1 MAESYDLSQHELL
14 VSPAAGSTRLKISDK
29 AGSISL
35 TLDVKK
41 EDKAAIA
48 CMKQLLGPLIAL
60 LTKEMDES
68 PNQAGWDA
76 VCESVSAPS
85 LKALYSDGGGGARPP
100 PSPGDDDDDD
110 DNDDDDDDDDEGG
123 GGDTSLAARFKA
135 IAESGDI
142 NKPIKDQITPL
153 LLAAQLGDGEAAR
166 VALKAGARPN
176 DKTADGLTPLHHAV
190 QQGSIDCMRAF
201 LEGGA
206 DPNAAAP
213 DGTTPAL
220 VAAESN
226 LPDVLELLLLY
237 GARADAQDAEGC
249 SGMIFACQA
258 GYVSVLE
265 VLLAAGADTNVKTA
279 DGWCPLLI
287 AAQENA
293 HQCVS
298 LLIRCGADVDSKTND
313 KESAVLLCAQYGAAE
328 SLKLLLA
335 AHADPNYKAGT
346 ITPLQIAEAEG
357 QTAVAALLAAG
368 HTPDAAE
375 RKEVKQH
382 AQVAVAAQKE
392 KRQAHQLKVSEAKG
406 GKPPTLTAKRG
417 KPGGGL
423 KGAGSSKKILD
434 VLKKA
439 AGE

>member
-1 MAESYDLSQHELL
+1 
-14 VSPAAGSTRLKISDK
+14 
-29 AGSISL
+29 
-35 TLDVKK
+35 
-41 EDKAAIA
+41 
-48 CMKQLLGPLIAL
+48 
-60 LTKEMDES
+60 
-68 PNQAGWDA
+68 
-76 VCESVSAPS
+76 
-85 LKALYSDGGGGARPP
+85 
-100 PSPGDDDDDD
+100 
-110 DNDDDDDDDDEGG
+110 
-123 GGDTSLAARFKA
+123 
-135 IAESGDI
+135 
-142 NKPIKDQITPL
+142 
-153 LLAAQLGDGEAAR
+153 
-166 VALKAGARPN
+166 
-176 DKTADGLTPLHHAV
+176 
-190 QQGSIDCMRAF
+190 
-201 LEGGA
+201 
-206 DPNAAAP
+206 
-213 DGTTPAL
+213 
-220 VAAESN
+220 
-226 LPDVLELLLLY
+226 
-237 GARADAQDAEGC
+237 
-249 SGMIFACQA
+249 MIFACQA

-313 KESAVLLCAQYGAAE
+313 KEGAVLLCAQYGAAE

-417 KPGGGL
+417 KPGDAL
-423 KGAGSSKKILD
+423 KGGSSKKLLD